1 MLGERIGGDKGK
13 VTLQRVLPNPGG
25 PPRVETSFQS
35 AGSLL
40 GVDSTELGTYV
51 ATMRADGSVFGE
63 GQGVRMSSQGD
74 TASWVG
80 QGVGTM
86 KKDGSVAYRGAVYW
100 QTASPKWSRL
110 NSIATVFEYE
120 VDAAGNTKSELFE
133 WK

>member
-13 VTLQRVLPNPGG
+13 VTLQRVLPNPDG

-51 ATMRADGSVFGE
+51 ATMRADGSVYGE